1 MREDG
6 IFSRMDRKWFL
17 LNACSDIFEDPP
29 EAAAINFVY
38 KLFSKFSNYYHQ

>member
-1 MREDG
+1 MGEDG

-17 LNACSDIFEDPP
+17 LSTCSVIIEDPP

-38 KLFSKFSNYYHQ
+38 KLLSKFSNY